1 MAITDKLIDFFR
13 LQPEDDEGYD
23 EYVASQSKEKTK
35 KAEGRNATLSDA
47 PAAKKPA
54 QTMTKTSLDER
65 PQRTGKI
72 NDSTSVHVENRGSG
86 KALTMERADGNKVIP
101 IKTMHQGLEVCI
113 MKPKNFEDSQDICDV
128 LLAGRAAVINLEGY
142 DIELSQR
149 IMDFIS
155 GAVYAINGKLYQ
167 ISGFIF
173 IVTPESVDI
182 TGDYDEIAK
191 SCFFEVPTLS
201 KEY

>member
-1 MAITDKLIDFFR
+1 MAITDKIIDFFR
-13 LQPEDDEGYD
+13 LQPDDDDGYE
-23 EYVASQSKEKTK
+23 EYVVSQQKEKTK
-35 KAEGRNATLSDA
+35 KAEGRNATVSDT
-47 PAAKKPA
+47 PAVKKPA
-54 QTMTKTSLDER
+54 QPQARGAVEER
-65 PQRTGKI
+65 PPRTGKI
-72 NDSTSVHVENRGSG
+72 NDSTSVHIDNRGSG
-86 KALTMERADGNKVIP
+86 KTLTMERADGNKVIP